1 MLLGTNHLQRIL
13 NVLQEEPVESQLIDS
28 NGIGVASVLSSHL
41 VDICIVRT
49 EISGMAAVVKHG
61 PGFP

>member
-1 MLLGTNHLQRIL
+1 MLLRTNHLQRIL

-49 EISGMAAVVKHG
+49 EIGGMAAVVKHG